1 MTRTRRASESSSD
14 KKMTHD
20 RRTFLAATA
29 AALLAPSRKAR
40 ATVSQAAAWD
50 QLPGLLSRIKAPVFA
65 KRDFDIVK
73 YGAAPGEASD
83 CTGAIAAA
91 IDACN
96 RAGGGR
102 VVVPAGIFYTG
113 AVHLKSNVN
122 LYISAGATLRFIA
135 DPKKYLPVVFTRFEG
150 TELMNYSPFIYADGQ
165 ENLAVTG
172 EGTLDGQCNHDNWWS
187 WTTQKRWGQPAGAP
201 TPDDR
206 AALTD
211 MGNRD
216 VPVAQRVFG
225 EGHYLRPTFI
235 QPCRSKNILI
245 EGVSMMNSP
254 MYELNPLYCSN
265 VTIRNVRIDSHGP
278 NNDGCDPDSC
288 TDVLVENCS
297 FSTGDD
303 CIAIKAGRNHDG
315 RRVAAPTENIIIR
328 NCDMKDGHGGVTIGS
343 EMSAGVRNV
352 FVENCR
358 LDSPHLN
365 EALRFKTNAMRGG
378 VIENIYFRNLTIGE
392 VSDAILQVDFYYQ
405 EGTKGPEHPV
415 VRNIDIRDVTSRK
428 SKYAL
433 QLRGFPDSPMNH
445 IHFERCAFDNV
456 ANADIVENVKGLTLT
471 DVKVNGKV
479 VQPPA

>member
-1 MTRTRRASESSSD
+1 MS
-14 KKMTHD
+14 
-20 RRTFLAATA
+20 A
-29 AALLAPSRKAR
+29 AAAYLSTQNSAFAAP
-40 ATVSQAAAWD
+40 QAAAWD
-50 QLPGLLSRIKAPVFA
+50 QLPNLLARIKPPVFA
-65 KRDFDIVK
+65 KRDFDITK
-73 YGAAPGEASD
+73 YGAAPGPEKDSSD
-83 CTGAIAAA
+83 AIKQA

-122 LYISAGATLRFIA
+122 LYIAAGATLRFIT

-172 EGTLDGQCNHDNWWS
+172 EGTLDGQCSRENWWS
-187 WTTQKRWGQPAGAP
+187 WTTAKRWGQPAGTAN
-201 TPDDR
+201 TDDR
-206 AALTD
+206 TTLTD
-211 MGNRD
+211 MGNKD

-225 EGHYLRPTFI
+225 DGHYLRPVFI
-235 QPCRSKNILI
+235 QPCRSRNILI
-245 EGVSMMNSP
+245 DGVTIINSP

-265 VTIRNVRIDSHGP
+265 VTMRNVKIDSHGP

-288 TDVLVENCS
+288 TDVLIENCS

-303 CIAIKAGRNHDG
+303 CIAIKAGRNRDG
-315 RRVAAPTENIIIR
+315 RRVAAPTENVIIR
-328 NCDMKDGHGGVTIGS
+328 NCDMKDGHGGLTIGS

-358 LDSPHLN
+358 LSSPNLN
-365 EALRFKTNAMRGG
+365 EAFRFKTNAMRGG
-378 VIENIYFRNLTIGE
+378 IIENAYFRNITIGE

-405 EGTKGPEHPV
+405 EGTKGPEHPI
-415 VRNIDIRDVTSRK
+415 VRNIDIRDVTSKK

-433 QLRGFPDSPMNH
+433 QLRGFPDSPMNN
-445 IHFERCAFDNV
+445 IHFERCSFENV

-471 DVKVNGKV
+471 GVTVNGKTV
-479 VQPPA
+479 PSPA

>member
-1 MTRTRRASESSSD
+1 MKHRTHRRE
-14 KKMTHD
+14 
-20 RRTFLAATA
+20 FLAVTA
-29 AALLAPSRKAR
+29 AGAWLATGRGAMAAPA
-40 ATVSQAAAWD
+40 QAAAWSD
-50 QLPGLLSRIKAPVFA
+50 EVPRLLGRIQAPAFA
-65 KRDFDIVK
+65 KRDFDITK
-73 YGAAPGEASD
+73 YGAVQGAEADSSE
-83 CTGAIAAA
+83 AIAKA

-122 LYISAGATLRFIA
+122 LYIAAGATLRFIT

-165 ENLAVTG
+165 ENLGVTG
-172 EGTLDGQCNHDNWWS
+172 EGTLDGQCTRQNWWS
-187 WTTQKRWGQPAGAP
+187 WGSAKPWGLADGATPAN
-201 TPDDR
+201 DR
-206 AALTD
+206 ATLSD
-211 MGNRD
+211 MGEKD

-225 EGHYLRPTFI
+225 EGHFLRPVFI

-245 EGVSMMNSP
+245 EGVTIINSP

-265 VTIRNVRIDSHGP
+265 VTIRNVKIDSHGP

-288 TDVLVENCS
+288 TDVLIDSCS

-315 RRVAAPTENIIIR
+315 RRVAKPTENVIIR
-328 NCDMKDGHGGVTIGS
+328 NCDMKDGHGGVTLGS
-343 EMSAGVRNV
+343 EVTGGIRNV

-358 LDSPHLN
+358 LNSPNLN
-365 EALRFKTNAMRGG
+365 EAFRFKTNAMRGG
-378 VIENIYFRNLTIGE
+378 IIENVYFRDITIGE

-405 EGTKGPEHPV
+405 EGPKGPEHPV

-433 QLRGFPDSPMNH
+433 QLRGFPDAPMNN
-445 IHFERCAFDNV
+445 IHFERCTFENV

-479 VQPPA
+479 AG